1 MSDAALA
8 ERPMQDEHAAA
19 HGLMRRLLRRLRPA
33 PRMHHLLFL
42 AFTLVAAVPVVVLAL
57 WEEQSSYQKE
67 LNSVRERHLLV
78 ARNLTSTMSRYVQ
91 DVKAAF
97 SLAFARGNL
106 ATDVTGLGDLLKSLS
121 VAKVSI
127 VAPDGTIESWLADL
141 APPDA
146 PSFDATTLAELRG
159 LASSGGGA
167 PVLSDLQHEE
177 SAAPFFFIVKSLP
190 EGRLGVGRV
199 TTQYLISLQRQIAFG
214 DKGHAAIVD
223 AKGRVIAHPFK
234 DWVTAER
241 DISGVPVVAA
251 MMRGET
257 GVGQFYSPAMN
268 GNMIAGYAVVLETG
282 WGVMVPQPLSE
293 LRRRAGQVAGVAAII
308 ALASFS
314 MAALMSW
321 LLAFYLA
328 RPLRQ
333 VASTAGAVLAG
344 SEDVSAPPFRGWVPL
359 EIRQLGRAFNT
370 MLAALRRRNAE
381 TMVALREAQ
390 SANLAKTQFL
400 ANMSHEIRTP
410 LNGVVGMIEMLR
422 LSGPTQA
429 QQRYLEQATQSSQLL
444 LRLIDDILDVSRIEA
459 GKLALERAPFHLP
472 SLLYDL
478 RVQFAEQ
485 ARAKGLGLSVTLPD
499 ALNLVLVGDVHR
511 LKQVLVNFINNAIKF
526 TDAGSVTIA
535 VASLDR
541 SEGSVRLRFSVTDTG
556 IGVAPSQ
563 QQEIFNAFSQADSST
578 TRRYGGTGLGLSIA
592 RQIADAMGGTVGV
605 DSIVGKGSTF
615 WFEVAL
621 ERSSTGEGMPAP
633 AVSTVPPPS
642 APPPAD
648 GIAFEAREQFQS
660 ALRVMGRGTP
670 RILLVEDNAANLRVM
685 QALLEALGCA
695 VVTARNGLEA
705 IGAHRV
711 NSLDLVLMDCQ
722 MPDMDGYEAARA
734 IRQLEK
740 HQGRHTPILALTAH
754 ALDGSREQS
763 LQAGMNDHLT
773 KPVTIAALSAKLL
786 QWLESRAG

>member
-8 ERPMQDEHAAA
+8 ERPIQDERAAA
-19 HGLMRRLLRRLRPA
+19 HGLIRRLLYRLRPA

-97 SLAFARGNL
+97 SLAFARGSL

-121 VAKVSI
+121 VVHVSI
-127 VAPDGTIESWLADL
+127 VAPDGTIESWLPDL

-146 PSFDATTLAELRG
+146 PSFDAGTLAELRR
-159 LASSGGGA
+159 LAATGKGA
-167 PVLSDLQHEE
+167 PVLSDLQHEA
-177 SAAPFFFIVKSLP
+177 SAVPFFFIVKSLP
-190 EGRLGVGRV
+190 DGQLGVGRV
-199 TTQYLISLQRQIAFG
+199 TTAYLISLQRQIAFG

-234 DWVTAER
+234 DWITAER

-268 GNMIAGYAVVLETG
+268 GNMIAGYAVVPETG

-308 ALASFS
+308 ALASFA

-381 TMVALREAQ
+381 TMLALHEAQ
-390 SANLAKTQFL
+390 SASLAKTQFL

-459 GKLALERAPFHLP
+459 GKLMLERAPFHLP
-472 SLLYDL
+472 SLLHDL
-478 RVQFAEQ
+478 RAQFAEQ
-485 ARAKGLGLSVTLPD
+485 ARVKGLSLSATLPD
-499 ALNLVLVGDVHR
+499 ALNLVLLGDVHR

-526 TDAGSVTIA
+526 TDAGSVTIG
-535 VASLDR
+535 VASPGQ
-541 SEGSVRLRFSVTDTG
+541 SGASVRLRFSVTDTG

-563 QQEIFNAFSQADSST
+563 QQEIFNAFAQADSSM

-592 RQIADAMGGTVGV
+592 RQIADAMGGAVGV
-605 DSIVGKGSTF
+605 ESVVGKGSTF
-615 WFEVAL
+615 WLEVAL
-621 ERSSTGEGMPAP
+621 ERSQTSQALPTPA
-633 AVSTVPPPS
+633 ASAVPPPS
-642 APPPAD
+642 TTPAD

-660 ALRVMGRGTP
+660 ALRTMGRTTP

-685 QALLEALGCA
+685 QALLEALGCG

-705 IGAHRV
+705 VGAHRA
-711 NSLDLVLMDCQ
+711 NDFDLVLMDCQ

-734 IRQLEK
+734 IRQLEA

-773 KPVTIAALSAKLL
+773 KPVTMAALSAKLL